1 MDVGMTQSPD
11 RWFYLVMAIGDLF
24 AFWYIRFSQQMSFI
38 LRHWQRPTNEK
49 TSGCSES
56 TSPKE

>member
-1 MDVGMTQSPD
+1 MTQSPD